1 MLSLAPTQ
9 ASHGQEGALT
19 WVWAACGS
27 PGGSS
32 SSGMWGMAAA
42 WLECLEPLLC
52 QPQRCSKRLGLC
64 RLGRCQKDK
73 SNSFPSLSQGGFH
86 FQDPR
91 ATDELFGSAS
101 TLEVRRGE
109 AGSRHWELHC
119 LLLSGFVYMGRGD
132 LLHLIWSLQ

>member
-42 WLECLEPLLC
+42 WLEWLCVPGTSAVPTPKMLREAWAPQAGEMPKGQVNLL
-52 QPQRCSKRLGLC
+52 PILVPSWVP
-64 RLGRCQKDK
+64 
-73 SNSFPSLSQGGFH
+73 FP
-86 FQDPR
+86 
-91 ATDELFGSAS
+91 GS
-101 TLEVRRGE
+101 
-109 AGSRHWELHC
+109 
-119 LLLSGFVYMGRGD
+119 
-132 LLHLIWSLQ
+132 